1 MRREQRWLICCLPRR
16 ALTHAFQAR
25 APADKPETPARAR
38 GRAGP
43 RAEPCGSAVR
53 YPPDPPP
60 AAPHGPAAHPSSASR
75 RIPRSWPRGSAPG
88 FRAPHLVAEIYFLAL
103 MFIYLPVHLLR
114 APTDRYEL
122 CFLLMGL
129 FVVLGFFSLSL
140 FYRLFFSFFSFF
152 LPPLPPPF
160 SLPPPPPQPF
170 LPAAPGPARPPSAA
184 GLGVPG
190 LREAAGGGGQP
201 RRGGGSGSRRGPYL
215 PRILLTQPWLTRSC
229 LEMSQGRTPW

>member
-1 MRREQRWLICCLPRR
+1 MLPSPPCSHTRLSGPGTGR
-16 ALTHAFQAR
+16 QTGDPRPSAG
-25 APADKPETPARAR
+25 P

-140 FYRLFFSFFSFF
+140 FYRLFFFFLFFFFS
-152 LPPLPPPF
+152 
-160 SLPPPPPQPF
+160 SPPPPPSPVPSPSRRPLRSRSFPQP
-170 LPAAPGPARPPSAA
+170 PARRVLPLRRGSACR
-184 GLGVPG
+184 GCGKR
-190 LREAAGGGGQP
+190 REAAGS
-201 RRGGGSGSRRGPYL
+201 RGAGAGAGAGAVLTCPGS
-215 PRILLTQPWLTRSC
+215 C
-229 LEMSQGRTPW
+229 